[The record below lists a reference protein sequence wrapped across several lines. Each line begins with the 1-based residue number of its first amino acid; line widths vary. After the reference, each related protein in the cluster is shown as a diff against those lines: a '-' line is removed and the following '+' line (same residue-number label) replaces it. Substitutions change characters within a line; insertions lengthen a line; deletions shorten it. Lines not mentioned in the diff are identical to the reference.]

1 MVERKRIAHEALMN
15 NNQKLLFDMLD
26 SFDGPKIIVWDPA
39 LIKRFNMVATAEQ
52 LKEHRVVSMLQ
63 LELLP
68 GVPQAEHNHVL
79 YILSGDKSSVKK
91 LVTCLKHAH
100 SVNVSIRSYMLARWI
115 DPLTPLLIQLTYA
128 GLVDELLDMGPTGN
142 IRASKL
148 KRADDAGDATA
159 EVPLH
164 DSLFRTIR
172 DLHMKDVGKQ
182 IGEKLGELRDE
193 RMVSFHK

>member
-1 MVERKRIAHEALMN
+1 MVERKRIAHEALMK

-39 LIKRFNMVATAEQ
+39 LIKRFNM
-52 LKEHRVVSMLQ
+52 EHRVVSMLQ

-100 SVNVSIRSYMLARWI
+100 SDW
-115 DPLTPLLIQLTYA
+115 T
-128 GLVDELLDMGPTGN
+128 ELEKC
-142 IRASKL
+142 ASAIL
-148 KRADDAGDATA
+148 Q
-159 EVPLH
+159 
-164 DSLFRTIR
+164 F
-172 DLHMKDVGKQ
+172 
-182 IGEKLGELRDE
+182 EKLSSCLPTFRCKGKWAAQAHDE
-193 RMVSFHK
+193 E